1 MLVLRNV
8 LEFQTKCKSK
18 SEKDFEWT
26 YRQGSTYHS
35 TGHPFIL
42 VNVWCRCRRYGPW
55 ILVYWRA
62 TILYLWKTI
71 FCRNRWFFIKI
82 KKMVTSSFLSKMH
95 ASSICMKVNDL
106 NWLQL
111 CWWRVSETFYVGGCF
126 FTWKKLPTSQRDGRS
141 MITPHFIFF
150 ALRTVCYEL

>member
-1 MLVLRNV
+1 MQVQERKRFWMNL
-8 LEFQTKCKSK
+8 
-18 SEKDFEWT
+18 
-26 YRQGSTYHS
+26 S
-35 TGHPFIL
+35 TGIHLPLDWAAQSLGIL
-42 VNVWCRCRRYGPW
+42 LFWSMFGRCRRYGPW

-111 CWWRVSETFYVGGCF
+111 CWWRVSETFYVGGRF

-141 MITPHFIFF
+141 MITPQFIFS
-150 ALRTVCYEL
+150 L